1 MKAII
6 LSGGQGLR
14 LRPLT
19 DDKPKPLIPVNG
31 RPISEHQIEWLT
43 KNISIEQVIFACGY
57 RWEKLKEHFGSRFN
71 GISIEYSVEETP
83 LGTGGAVRQAILNF
97 GLEEEVIVMN
107 GDIITD
113 LSLKHMLNLHT
124 MNGTP
129 TAVTMLLV
137 PFRSRFGIVQID
149 KLRFVRSFVEK
160 PVFPDQWINGGIY
173 IINPKKILKHLPE
186 KGSIEDIT
194 FPKLIPYGE
203 LMAHPHYGEW
213 DVIDSMKDLQE
224 LEARL
229 RIQQTN
235 AV

>member
-1 MKAII
+1 M
-6 LSGGQGLR
+6 R

-19 DDKPKPLIPVNG
+19 EDKPKSLIPVNG
-31 RPISEHQIEWLT
+31 RPISEHQIEWLA
-43 KNISIEQVIFACGY
+43 KNVPLEQVIFACGY

-71 GISIEYSVEETP
+71 GINIEYSVEETP
-83 LGTGGAVRQAILNF
+83 LGTGGAVRKAILN
-97 GLEEEVIVMN
+97 LDLKEEVLVMN
-107 GDIITD
+107 GDIMTD

-129 TAVTMLLV
+129 PAVTMLLV
-137 PFRSRFGIVQID
+137 PFRSRFGVVQID

-173 IINPKKILKHLPE
+173 IVNTKKILNHLPE
-186 KGSIEDIT
+186 KGNIEDIT

-229 RIQQTN
+229 RIQRTD